1 MENNQIFDLV
11 NPDEISPCPYQC
23 RYTYSIENMETLI
36 QSIRENGIIQP
47 LTATKTAD
55 GYQLI
60 SGHRRLFAAKMLKL
74 DKVPVIVMEK
84 SREEIAVLCAAE
96 NLHRED
102 LNFFEQA
109 MAIKLLI
116 DQLGLTQTEAGQK
129 LCLTQSAVAN
139 KLKLLQIDK
148 AQREMILKANL
159 TERHARAVVRLEGE
173 KREKALNHIIK
184 NNLNVAATDRY
195 IDTLLKGTKPKRKTV
210 IRIKDVRIFTNTI
223 TKAVRIMKT
232 AGFAPVYEENITDK
246 TAEYKIVIPLE
257 R

>member
-1 MENNQIFDLV
+1 
-11 NPDEISPCPYQC
+11 
-23 RYTYSIENMETLI
+23 
-36 QSIRENGIIQP
+36 
-47 LTATKTAD
+47 
-55 GYQLI
+55 
-60 SGHRRLFAAKMLKL
+60 
-74 DKVPVIVMEK
+74 
-84 SREEIAVLCAAE
+84 
-96 NLHRED
+96 
-102 LNFFEQA
+102 
-109 MAIKLLI
+109 
-116 DQLGLTQTEAGQK
+116 
-129 LCLTQSAVAN
+129 
-139 KLKLLQIDK
+139 
-148 AQREMILKANL
+148 MILKANL